1 MEIITLLTRLSP
13 VIDYTKIRQLSNIA
27 EAMLAMTGRI
37 TMLGLS
43 RWTESHGSYRTIQR
57 FFYSKINWGKLRWLF
72 TRHHL
77 INDSEDIILIAG
89 AICSPSTFINR
100 T

>member
-1 MEIITLLTRLSP
+1 MEIITLLTGTSP

-27 EAMLAMTGRI
+27 EAMFSITGRI

-57 FFYSKINWGKLRWLF
+57 FFYSKINWGSDGYLPVV
-72 TRHHL
+72 T
-77 INDSEDIILIAG
+77 
-89 AICSPSTFINR
+89 
-100 T
+100 